1 MKSKFFFFASIF
13 LFLLLAGAVGFGWWY
28 NENFLKLQTE
38 KVAELNAHYENEF
51 KALEAKYNE
60 LAGEKDSLS
69 DEYGKALTDLDA
81 YKKNLEAAEKT
92 IADYNAA
99 IEAANKAEEDRIKAL
114 SEEELA
120 AEKSIKEYNDMVK
133 ALKASDEEYAKLYN
147 EVTAYLDKETLT
159 DKERKAFLESY
170 EKLITIQNKYK
181 EEHKADLSGNDAS
194 GNDAKDV
201 SGNGTEDVSGNA

>member
-38 KVAELNAHYENEF
+38 KVTELNTYYENEF
-51 KALEAKYNE
+51 KELKAKYDE
-60 LAGEKDSLS
+60 LAGEKDSLN

-99 IEAANKAEEDRIKAL
+99 VEDANKAEEERIKAL

-120 AEKSIKEYNDMVK
+120 AEKSLKEYNDMVK
-133 ALKASDEEYAKLYN
+133 ALKAGSEEYAKLYN
-147 EVTAYLDKETLT
+147 EVTAYLNKETLT

-170 EKLITIQNKYK
+170 EKLISMQDKYK
-181 EEHKADLSGNDAS
+181 EEHKS
-194 GNDAKDV
+194 DV

>member
-38 KVAELNAHYENEF
+38 KVTELNTYYENEF
-51 KALEAKYNE
+51 KELKAKYDE
-60 LAGEKDSLS
+60 LAGEKDSLN

-99 IEAANKAEEDRIKAL
+99 VEDANKAEEERIKAL

-120 AEKSIKEYNDMVK
+120 AEKNLKEYNDMVK
-133 ALKASDEEYAKLYN
+133 ALKADSEEYAKLYN
-147 EVTAYLDKETLT
+147 EVTAYLNKESLT

-170 EKLITIQNKYK
+170 EKLISMQDKYK
-181 EEHKADLSGNDAS
+181 EEHKS
-194 GNDAKDV
+194 DV